1 MIAMHPTTEYRSRYD
16 TGSIHLAKSAR
27 PEGQREGILPSQRAQ
42 WSRKTGRRNDAG
54 MKAENQLLHPPVTP
68 GWRTKNNLFRKDD
81 CMNPTEQVPKVFTT
95 LDGNTLMAREFPP
108 LRFSVEKI
116 LPHGLFILAGS
127 PKIGKSWLS
136 LDVCRAVATGGSLWE
151 FPARQGDVLYLALED
166 NHQRLQTRLRQMET
180 EKLDISRLHMATAS
194 FGLQDGLLEQ
204 IHNFIAANPGTTLI
218 AIDTLEHIRNGE
230 QTSNL
235 YACDY
240 RDMTRLREITDKHPL
255 TLLLIHHTRK
265 MSDPDPLNTISGS
278 TGLIGAVD
286 GVFVLEKEKR
296 TSDGA
301 KLTIANRDTE
311 GFCFNLRFD
320 RDTCR
325 WEFVG
330 NATESDEDEDAL
342 LCLLDDFL
350 QDEWS
355 GTATEL
361 CGELSK
367 TGSGFDLTPATLTKK
382 LKALS
387 EVFRKDYHILIDFE
401 RTRSSRRIILRRE
414 QGA

>member
-1 MIAMHPTTEYRSRYD
+1 MNHIE
-16 TGSIHLAKSAR
+16 
-27 PEGQREGILPSQRAQ
+27 
-42 WSRKTGRRNDAG
+42 KT
-54 MKAENQLLHPPVTP
+54 
-68 GWRTKNNLFRKDD
+68 
-81 CMNPTEQVPKVFTT
+81 PKFLTT
-95 LDGNTLMAREFPP
+95 LDGNTLMAQTYEPI
-108 LRFSVEKI
+108 RFTVQNI

-136 LDVCRAVATGGSLWE
+136 LDICQSVATGGSLWD
-151 FPARQGDVLYLALED
+151 FQADQGDVLYLALED
-166 NHQRLQTRLRQMET
+166 NYSRLQNRLKQMEA

-194 FGLQDGLLEQ
+194 FGIQDGLLEQ
-204 IHNFIAANPGTTLI
+204 IHNFVAANPGTNLV

-240 RDMTRLREITDKHPL
+240 RDMNRLREITNKHRL

-265 MSDPDPLNTISGS
+265 MYDPDPLNTISGS

-286 GVFVLEKEKR
+286 GVFVLEKAKR
-296 TSDGA
+296 TGDGA

-320 RDTCR
+320 KEVCR

-330 NATESDEDEDAL
+330 NDTGGDDEDAL
-342 LCLLDDFL
+342 ICLLDDFL
-350 QDEWS
+350 KDDWS

-361 CGELSK
+361 CSELSK
-367 TGSGFDLTPATLTKK
+367 AGSGFELNPATLTKK
-382 LKALS
+382 LKAMS
-387 EVFRKDYHILIDFE
+387 GQFKKEFHILIDFE
-401 RTRSSRRIILRRE
+401 RTRSSRRIFLRRE

>member
-1 MIAMHPTTEYRSRYD
+1 
-16 TGSIHLAKSAR
+16 
-27 PEGQREGILPSQRAQ
+27 
-42 WSRKTGRRNDAG
+42 
-54 MKAENQLLHPPVTP
+54 
-68 GWRTKNNLFRKDD
+68 
-81 CMNPTEQVPKVFTT
+81 MNPNEPKTLTT
-95 LDGNTLMAREFPP
+95 LDGNTLMAQEFPP
-108 LRFSVEKI
+108 LRFSVDKI

-136 LDVCRAVATGGSLWE
+136 LDLCQAVATGSSLWD
-151 FPARQGDVLYLALED
+151 FAAQQGNVLYLALED
-166 NHQRLQTRLRQMET
+166 NHQRLQNRLRQMEV

-204 IHNFIAANPGTTLI
+204 ISNFITANPGTNLI

-265 MSDPDPLNTISGS
+265 MYDPDPLNTISGS

-286 GVFVLEKEKR
+286 GVFVLEKAKR
-296 TSDGA
+296 IGDGA

-320 RDTCR
+320 KDTCR
-325 WEFVG
+325 WDFVG
-330 NATESDEDEDAL
+330 HASDSDEDEDAL
-342 LCLLDDFL
+342 ICLLDDFL
-350 QDEWS
+350 KDDWS

-367 TGSGFDLTPATLTKK
+367 VGSGFDLTPAILTKK

-387 EVFRKDYHILIDFE
+387 GQFRKEFHILIDFE
-401 RTRSSRRIILRRE
+401 RTRSSKRIFLRRE
-414 QGA
+414 ANA

>member
-1 MIAMHPTTEYRSRYD
+1 
-16 TGSIHLAKSAR
+16 
-27 PEGQREGILPSQRAQ
+27 
-42 WSRKTGRRNDAG
+42 
-54 MKAENQLLHPPVTP
+54 
-68 GWRTKNNLFRKDD
+68 
-81 CMNPTEQVPKVFTT
+81 MNPKEPKTLIT
-95 LDGNTLMAREFPP
+95 LDGNSLMAREFEP

-136 LDVCRAVATGGSLWE
+136 LALCQAVATGGKLWD
-151 FPARQGDVLYLALED
+151 FPAGQGDVLYLALED
-166 NHQRLQTRLRQMET
+166 KYNRLQDRLKKMGADT
-180 EKLDISRLHMATAS
+180 LDISRLHMTTAS

-204 IHNFIAANPGTTLI
+204 IHNFIASNPGTNLI
-218 AIDTLEHIRNGE
+218 TIDTLEHIRNGE

-240 RDMTRLREITDKHPL
+240 RDMNRLREITDKHQL

-265 MSDPDPLNTISGS
+265 MYDPDPLNTISGS

-286 GVFVLEKEKR
+286 GVFVLEKAKR
-296 TSDGA
+296 TGEGA

-320 RDTCR
+320 SETCR

-330 NATESDEDEDAL
+330 NDTGGDDDEDTL
-342 LCLLDDFL
+342 ILLLDDFL
-350 QDEWS
+350 KEDWN

-361 CGELSK
+361 CSELSK
-367 TGSGFDLTPATLTKK
+367 AGSDFDLTPAILTKK

-387 EVFRKDYHILIDFE
+387 GLFRKDFHILIDFE
-401 RTRSSRRIILRRE
+401 RTRSSRRIFLRRE

>member
-1 MIAMHPTTEYRSRYD
+1 MNQTE
-16 TGSIHLAKSAR
+16 
-27 PEGQREGILPSQRAQ
+27 P
-42 WSRKTGRRNDAG
+42 KT
-54 MKAENQLLHPPVTP
+54 L
-68 GWRTKNNLFRKDD
+68 
-81 CMNPTEQVPKVFTT
+81 TT
-95 LDGNTLMAREFPP
+95 LDGNTLMAQEFAP
-108 LRFSVEKI
+108 LRFSVDKI

-136 LDVCRAVATGGSLWE
+136 LDLCRAVAIGGSLWE
-151 FPARQGDVLYLALED
+151 FPAQQGDVLYLALED
-166 NHQRLQTRLRQMET
+166 NHQRLQNRLRQMEA

-194 FGLQDGLLEQ
+194 FGIQDGLLEQ
-204 IHNFIAANPGTTLI
+204 IHNFVAANPGTNLI

-240 RDMTRLREITDKHPL
+240 RDMTRLREITNKHPL

-265 MSDPDPLNTISGS
+265 MYDPDPLNTISGS

-286 GVFVLEKEKR
+286 GVFVLEKAKR
-296 TSDGA
+296 TGDGA

-320 RDTCR
+320 KDTCR

-330 NATESDEDEDAL
+330 NSADGDEDEDAL
-342 LCLLDDFL
+342 ICLLDDFL
-350 QDEWS
+350 KDDWS

-361 CGELSK
+361 CRELSK
-367 TGSGFDLTPATLTKK
+367 TGSGFDLTPATLTKR
-382 LKALS
+382 LKSLS
-387 EVFRKDYHILIDFE
+387 GQFKTELHIHIEFE
-401 RTRSSRRIILRRE
+401 RTRSSRRIFLRRE

>member
-1 MIAMHPTTEYRSRYD
+1 
-16 TGSIHLAKSAR
+16 
-27 PEGQREGILPSQRAQ
+27 
-42 WSRKTGRRNDAG
+42 
-54 MKAENQLLHPPVTP
+54 
-68 GWRTKNNLFRKDD
+68 
-81 CMNPTEQVPKVFTT
+81 MNPKEPKILTT
-95 LDGNTLMAREFPP
+95 LDGNTLMAREFEP
-108 LRFSVEKI
+108 LCFSVEKI

-136 LDVCRAVATGGSLWE
+136 LALCQAVATGGKLWDFSAE
-151 FPARQGDVLYLALED
+151 QGDVLYLALED
-166 NHQRLQTRLRQMET
+166 KYNRLQDRLKKMGA
-180 EKLDISRLHMATAS
+180 EKLDISRLHMTTAS

-204 IHNFIAANPGTTLI
+204 IHNFIATNPGTSFI
-218 AIDTLEHIRNGE
+218 VIDTLEHIRNGD

-240 RDMTRLREITDKHPL
+240 RDMNRLREITDKHQL

-265 MSDPDPLNTISGS
+265 MYDPDPLNTISGS

-286 GVFVLEKEKR
+286 GVFVLEKAKR
-296 TSDGA
+296 TGDGA

-320 RDTCR
+320 SEACR

-330 NATESDEDEDAL
+330 NDTGGDDDEDTL
-342 LCLLDDFL
+342 ILLLDDFL
-350 QDEWS
+350 QDDWS

-361 CGELSK
+361 CSELSK
-367 TGSGFDLTPATLTKK
+367 AGSGFDLTPAILTKK

-387 EVFRKDYHILIDFE
+387 GLFRRDFHILIDFE
-401 RTRSSRRIILRRE
+401 RTRSSRRIFLRRE

>member
-1 MIAMHPTTEYRSRYD
+1 MNTKEP
-16 TGSIHLAKSAR
+16 
-27 PEGQREGILPSQRAQ
+27 
-42 WSRKTGRRNDAG
+42 KT
-54 MKAENQLLHPPVTP
+54 LI
-68 GWRTKNNLFRKDD
+68 
-81 CMNPTEQVPKVFTT
+81 T
-95 LDGNTLMAREFPP
+95 LDGNTLMAREFEP
-108 LRFSVEKI
+108 LRFTVEKI

-136 LDVCRAVATGGSLWE
+136 LDLCRAVATGGKLWE
-151 FPARQGDVLYLALED
+151 YSTVQGDVLYLALED
-166 NHQRLQTRLRQMET
+166 NYHRLQNRLRQMEA

-204 IHNFIAANPGTTLI
+204 IHNFITENPSTNLI
-218 AIDTLEHIRNGE
+218 TIDTLEHIRNGE

-240 RDMTRLREITDKHPL
+240 RDMNRLREITGKHQL

-265 MSDPDPLNTISGS
+265 MYDPDPLNTISGS

-286 GVFVLEKEKR
+286 GVFVLEKAKR
-296 TSDGA
+296 TGDGA

-320 RDTCR
+320 PDACR
-325 WEFVG
+325 WAFIG
-330 NATESDEDEDAL
+330 NSTDGDEDEDMLAV
-342 LCLLDDFL
+342 LLDDFL
-350 QDEWS
+350 KEDWS

-367 TGSGFDLTPATLTKK
+367 AGSGFDLNPATLTKR

-387 EVFRKDYHILIDFE
+387 GLFRKDFHIAIDFE
-401 RTRSSRRIILRRE
+401 RSRNSRRIFLRRE